1 MSETENKIIEVTENS
16 TEKNKNE
23 KENQI
28 ETVIN
33 KEESNYPQITIET
46 IYKLIKR
53 KKFSILTCPKC
64 K

>member
-16 TEKNKNE
+16 TEKSKNE
-23 KENQI
+23 KENQK

-46 IYKLIKR
+46 I
-53 KKFSILTCPKC
+53 
-64 K
+64 